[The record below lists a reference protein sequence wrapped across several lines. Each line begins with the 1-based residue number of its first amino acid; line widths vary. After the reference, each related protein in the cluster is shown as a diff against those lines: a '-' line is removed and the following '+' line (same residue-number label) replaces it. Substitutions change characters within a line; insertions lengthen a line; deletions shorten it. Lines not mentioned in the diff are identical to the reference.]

1 MFASITIIS
10 LLLQEGDEHD
20 PHHHLHLRLLLC
32 LHLPRRHRG
41 AARPQRCQVPESKS
55 VKFKDES

>member
-20 PHHHLHLRLLLC
+20 PDHHLHLRFLLC
-32 LHLPRRHRG
+32 LHIPRRHRG
-41 AARPQRCQVPESKS
+41 AARPQCCQVPEGKS